1 LLVLAGSYWL
11 SSLNRPQRIFCFHQL
26 SVTLVKKLTVPFS
39 YILFVN
45 QCIKMS
51 GFSVSSF
58 FLIFFSFTVGES
70 EQSEM
75 LVCTTEQAEQAS
87 QHSSLAA
94 FASFAVQA
102 MERQNRPSWSQLSTL
117 LLKLELRMPTH
128 WLKPEWVAKQ
138 RSIWRHRLSQQ
149 QQALALRYPPKAQV
163 ENSIFFLPCHL
174 NK

>member
-1 LLVLAGSYWL
+1 
-11 SSLNRPQRIFCFHQL
+11 
-26 SVTLVKKLTVPFS
+26 
-39 YILFVN
+39 
-45 QCIKMS
+45 MS

-102 MERQNRPSWSQLSTL
+102 MERQNRPLVVTVINSFAEIRAANAYS
-117 LLKLELRMPTH
+117 
-128 WLKPEWVAKQ
+128 
-138 RSIWRHRLSQQ
+138 
-149 QQALALRYPPKAQV
+149 LA
-163 ENSIFFLPCHL
+163 
-174 NK
+174 